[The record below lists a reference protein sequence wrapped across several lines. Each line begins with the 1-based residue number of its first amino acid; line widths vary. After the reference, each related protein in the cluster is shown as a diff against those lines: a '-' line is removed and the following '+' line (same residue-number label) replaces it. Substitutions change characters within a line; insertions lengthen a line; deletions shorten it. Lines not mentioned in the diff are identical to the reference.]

1 MASTN
6 PRLARYTR
14 GLHRRVF
21 LQAIAAGLTVP
32 AAIRIS
38 RMATAQATP
47 APKRFFLFYLPHGVP
62 PEHYDPRFMPSDR
75 TSFAL
80 DQTNQSILA
89 PLQPYRQ
96 YVNIYQGFQY
106 KGEAKTHEG
115 SVNVLSG
122 IEAYDTN
129 TPRTTLEHVIAKALN
144 VKPTIL
150 GACSHLPYGL
160 DRNGMMFWDGTPVDP
175 QKSPVKAADT
185 LFGNLGGGMAPPANA
200 DVQLRND
207 LMALTISEV
216 QEMQTML
223 GSLTTERNKLQ
234 TQLDSL
240 MAVKADLG
248 GGTPRPSTCSTRPAL
263 PTVEMVRT
271 ASAGNV
277 VDPSGGND
285 YFYQEK
291 NFPLLLQAQLEVVAQ
306 ALICNVAPV
315 IALMPMYPTCD
326 FDFGFM
332 GVPGAHHNGISH
344 TGPQAKPTAQ
354 YNSPITIDNL
364 QPEARVGFA
373 KTQRWFVQHLVTKV
387 VSLLATTDDPAAP
400 GTKVLDNT
408 LIYFMSEIGDGQMHT
423 RLSLVQHPQVPMNLP
438 LMTIG
443 KAGGAIKSGQVVTFP
458 IDVADKAA
466 AVNRPATDLYL
477 TIARAMGASN
487 ATFPGTT
494 GPVTE
499 VLA

>member
-1 MASTN
+1 MVSTN
-6 PRLARYTR
+6 PRLARFTK
-14 GLHRRVF
+14 GVQRRVF
-21 LQAIAAGLTVP
+21 LKALGAGLAVP
-32 AAIRIS
+32 AALRIA

-47 APKRFFLFYLPHGVP
+47 APKRFFVFFMPHGVP
-62 PEHYDPRFMPSDR
+62 PEHFDPRFMASDR
-75 TSFAL
+75 TNFAL

-89 PLQPYRQ
+89 SLQPYRQ
-96 YVNIYQGFQY
+96 YVNIYQGFKY
-106 KGEAKTHEG
+106 PGAADTHTG

-122 IEAYDTN
+122 IEAKDATA
-129 TPRTTLEHVIAKALN
+129 PRTTLEHVVAKALN

-160 DRNGMMFWDGTPVDP
+160 DTNGMMFFDGAPVDP

-185 LFGNLGGGMAPPANA
+185 LFANTGGMMPPVNA

-216 QEMQTML
+216 QEMQTMVS
-223 GSLTTERNKLQ
+223 SLTSERTKLQ
-234 TQLDSL
+234 AQLDSL
-240 MAVKADLG
+240 TAIKDEMT
-248 GGTPRPSTCSTRPAL
+248 GGTPRPSTCSTRPSL

-306 ALICNVAPV
+306 ALICNASQVM
-315 IALMPMYPTCD
+315 ALMPMYPTCD

-344 TGPQAKPTAQ
+344 TAPQAQMGAEW
-354 YNSPITIDNL
+354 NSPITIDNL
-364 QPEARVGFA
+364 KPEARVGFA
-373 KTQRWFVQHLVTKV
+373 KTQKWFVQQLVTKV
-387 VSLLATTDDPAAP
+387 VSVLATTEDPAAP

-408 LIYFMSEIGDGQMHT
+408 LIYFFSEIGDGQLHT
-423 RLSLVQHPQVPMNLP
+423 RLSLVQHPQVPLNLP

-443 KAGGAIKSGQVVTFP
+443 KAAGAIKSGQVVTFP
-458 IDVADKAA
+458 VDVLDKAA
-466 AVNRPATDLYL
+466 AVNRPAADLYL
-477 TIARAMGASN
+477 TMARAMGASN

-494 GPVTE
+494 GVVPG